1 MNLEQRIKK
10 RYFLIKN
17 LEKIIADSIY
27 YRNNSK
33 SIVDSDKIIIAN
45 INNNENKKVI
55 LWKYQKIKTNT

>member
-1 MNLEQRIKK
+1 MNVEQRIKK

-17 LEKIIADSIY
+17 LEKIIAESIY

-55 LWKYQKIKTNT
+55 L